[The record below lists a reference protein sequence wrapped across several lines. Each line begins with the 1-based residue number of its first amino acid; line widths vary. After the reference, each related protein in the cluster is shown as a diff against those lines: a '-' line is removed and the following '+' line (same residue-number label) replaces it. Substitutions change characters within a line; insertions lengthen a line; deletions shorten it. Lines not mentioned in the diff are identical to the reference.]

1 LFGAAAGARA
11 RQRSGARRQPDLD
24 MKILLPY
31 DGSRHA
37 RRAVELVAARTP
49 MAGRDPT
56 IWLLNVQPPLFT
68 EIPTATTR
76 KRLAEIY
83 ARRAASVLRPARA
96 LLKRA
101 GLDVQATHLV
111 GVPGLRIARTAR
123 NKKIDLIVMG
133 SHGRTAAAG
142 MLMGSVASTV
152 LAHCDTPVLLLRE
165 GQAPKAESLRVG
177 VAVDGSRYGEA
188 AVRWLLSHRDLFGP
202 QPHFELIHAVRDLP
216 IQAKTLL
223 ANLADMSFTHEKV
236 RALRKQAFERA
247 VRSSLRLFGAAGQ
260 PVQAVDL
267 VGEAGA
273 QLADYAQRHLDV
285 LVMGSHGQGLF
296 KAAVLG
302 SVATR
307 VAARCATPL
316 LLIRRA

>member
-1 LFGAAAGARA
+1 
-11 RQRSGARRQPDLD
+11 

-37 RRAVELVAARTP
+37 RRAVQFIAARSP
-49 MAGRDPT
+49 LVGHEPRL
-56 IWLLNVQPPLFT
+56 WLLNVQPPLIA
-68 EIPTATTR
+68 ELPAATTR
-76 KRLAEIY
+76 KRLQELYAKRAE
-83 ARRAASVLRPARA
+83 AVLRPARTM
-96 LLKRA
+96 LKRA
-101 GLDVQATHLV
+101 GLDVHATHLI
-111 GVPGLRIARTAR
+111 GVPGLRIARLAR
-123 NKKIDLIVMG
+123 NRKVDLIVMG

-142 MLMGSVASTV
+142 ALLGSVTSTV
-152 LAHCDTPVLLLRE
+152 LAHCDNPVLLLRDSA
-165 GQAPKAESLRVG
+165 APRTESLHVG
-177 VAVDGSRYGEA
+177 VAVDGSAYGEA
-188 AVRWLLSHRDLFGP
+188 AARWLLAHRDLFGP
-202 QPHFELIHAVRDLP
+202 QPQFELLHAVRDLP

-247 VRSSLRLFGAAGQ
+247 VKPVLRLFSTAEVAVK
-260 PVQAVDL
+260 PVDL
-267 VGEAGA
+267 VGDAGEQVA
-273 QLADYAQRHLDV
+273 AYAQRHLDV

-316 LLIRRA
+316 VLVRRT

>member
-1 LFGAAAGARA
+1 
-11 RQRSGARRQPDLD
+11 

-37 RRAVELVAARTP
+37 RRAVEFLAARTP
-49 MAGRDPT
+49 LAGTDPT
-56 IWLLNVQPPLFT
+56 IWLLNVQPPALT
-68 EIPTATTR
+68 EIPSLATR
-76 KRLAEIY
+76 QRLAARY
-83 ARRAASVLRPARA
+83 AQRAAAVLRPARA
-96 LLKRA
+96 LLRRA
-101 GLDVQATHLV
+101 GLEAKATHLV
-111 GVPGLRIARTAR
+111 GVPGLRIARAAR
-123 NKKIDLIVMG
+123 DKKVDLIVMG

-152 LAHCDTPVLLLRE
+152 LAYCDTPVLLLRE
-165 GQAPKAESLRVG
+165 GPVPKAESLRVG

-188 AVRWLLSHRDLFGP
+188 AVRWSLRHRELFGP
-202 QPHFELIHAVRDLP
+202 QPQFELIHAVRDLP

-247 VRSSLRLFGAAGQ
+247 VRSSLRLFGAAAQ
-260 PVQAVDL
+260 PVRPVDL
-267 VGEAGA
+267 IGEAGA

-316 LLIRRA
+316 LLIRKA